1 VPVKELGAKSR
12 LALPERDIVAIAMTR
27 DVLAVAR
34 ETDGVVDVVT
44 VPAGTDGLDADLLA
58 AAAARPDAAVAV
70 LMADLPALRASE
82 LAAALQLAAGADR
95 SVVADADGTGT
106 VLLTARA
113 GRLLA
118 PAYGPG
124 SRARHVQLGARDL
137 TDLLGTLVP
146 GLRCDVDTTADLD
159 RAVALGVGPETA
171 GALGRS
177 RSDHSRTPCG
187 GMMPT

>member
-1 VPVKELGAKSR
+1 
-12 LALPERDIVAIAMTR
+12 MTR
-27 DVLAVAR
+27 DVLAAAR

-44 VPAGTDGLDADLLA
+44 VAAGPGGLDADLLA
-58 AAAARPDAAVAV
+58 AAATRPDASVAV

-82 LAAALQLAAGADR
+82 LAAALALAANADR

-106 VLLTARA
+106 VLLTARP

-124 SRARHVQLGARDL
+124 SRARHVRLGARDL
-137 TDLLGTLVP
+137 TGLLGTLVP

-171 GALGRS
+171 AALRRS
-177 RSDHSRTPCG
+177 RPDHSRTPCG

>member
-1 VPVKELGAKSR
+1 MPVKELGAKSR
-12 LALPERDIVAIAMTR
+12 LALPERDVVAIAMTR
-27 DVLAVAR
+27 DVLAAAND
-34 ETDGVVDVVT
+34 TDGIGDVVT
-44 VPAGTDGLDADLLA
+44 VPAGPDGLDADLLA
-58 AAAARPDAAVAV
+58 AAAIRPDAAIAV
-70 LMADLPALRASE
+70 LMADLPALRATE
-82 LAAALQLAAGADR
+82 LAAALALAAGADR

-106 VLLTARA
+106 VLLTARP

-137 TDLLGTLVP
+137 TEVLGELVP

-159 RAVALGVGPETA
+159 RAVALGVGPATA
-171 GALGRS
+171 AALGRS
-177 RSDHSRTPCG
+177 RPDHSRTPCG